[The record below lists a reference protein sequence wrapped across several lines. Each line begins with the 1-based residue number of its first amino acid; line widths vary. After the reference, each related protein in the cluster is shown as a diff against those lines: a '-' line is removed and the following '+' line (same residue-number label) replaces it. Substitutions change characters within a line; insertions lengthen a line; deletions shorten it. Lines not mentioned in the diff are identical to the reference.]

1 MGFCLFSSRRSMLR
15 LMMLTP
21 MPSRTYAVQDFFR
34 NPDRGFFR
42 LSDDGAALGFM
53 EPASPQGGPARMNVF
68 VQALQGSQAVGPARR
83 LTHETER
90 DIAQFFWKGSDTV
103 IYEKDFNGDE
113 NFHVLAVNAH
123 TGVLT
128 DLTPFPG
135 VRAGIQDDLPDDPDH
150 VLISHNGRNPEVF
163 DVYRANIRTGQ
174 ITLVAENPGNIVGW
188 QNAHLANVSEIGR
201 A

>member
-90 DIAQFFWKGSDTV
+90 DIAQFLDRKSTRL
-103 IYEKDFNGDE
+103 NS
-113 NFHVLAVNAH
+113 
-123 TGVLT
+123 
-128 DLTPFPG
+128 
-135 VRAGIQDDLPDDPDH
+135 
-150 VLISHNGRNPEVF
+150 SH
-163 DVYRANIRTGQ
+163 
-174 ITLVAENPGNIVGW
+174 
-188 QNAHLANVSEIGR
+188 
-201 A
+201 